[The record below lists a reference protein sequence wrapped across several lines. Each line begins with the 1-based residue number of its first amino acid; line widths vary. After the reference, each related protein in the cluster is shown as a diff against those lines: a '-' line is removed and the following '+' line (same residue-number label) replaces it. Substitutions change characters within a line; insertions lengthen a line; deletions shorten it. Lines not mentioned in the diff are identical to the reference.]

1 MSRHSYNQPRTP
13 IDTFEVPGLVPDDEV
28 AFMESAQH
36 QPTGEAPAPLN
47 FEIPALVPD
56 EEPVAQR
63 ELESTNPGVLGFS
76 IPKPREAPAAREAS
90 TQYAYRS
97 QRREEIDHFMDLAD
111 AAAQEREQRTQQ
123 NVQYGL
129 ARRAV
134 GGVVHQPPRPPV

>member
-1 MSRHSYNQPRTP
+1 MSRHSYNQPRP
-13 IDTFEVPGLVPDDEV
+13 SIDTFEVPGLVPDDEV
-28 AFMESAQH
+28 ASVESEQY
-36 QPTGEAPAPLN
+36 QPVSEAPAPLS

-63 ELESTNPGVLGFS
+63 ELESTSPGVLGFS

-90 TQYAYRS
+90 TQYAYRG
-97 QRREEIDHFMDLAD
+97 QRRQEIDHFMDLAD
-111 AAAQEREQRTQQ
+111 SLAQEREQRTQQ